1 MNNYLFLQF
10 KRVLKL
16 FPLFLLISAIF
27 FTGLS
32 AVYIAFVNMDANKED
47 NKKFKV
53 GIVGEPGEEYLDMGM
68 AAMQSMDSTRF
79 AIELV
84 VIDNEDEAPRKLQN
98 GEISAYAVFPEGFI
112 DDALDGDINPIR
124 FVTTSSS
131 TNLISMF
138 KDEITTVIT
147 NIMTHSQS
155 GSYGVYDA
163 LKANGHKKMAS
174 KQLNK
179 ISIEY
184 VDVILNRSNV
194 YEVQELGVGDGVK
207 LPQYL
212 FCSFTVLYVCIMVL
226 PFAHLYIKKDNS
238 LITLLYSQG
247 ASPVKQVFAEYAA
260 FCTMI
265 FTVFLLIIAVL
276 GGILSVL
283 SNIGGEIFAFDIPLV
298 QIAKYILPIILV
310 TSSLG
315 FMVYEFSGN
324 LISGILTYFFITIFL
339 CYSSGCIYPT
349 YMLPDTLQLLAK
361 ILPFGIARSFLT
373 SGIDYEFNI
382 TEILVLL
389 AYSFGFMVLAVLFR
403 RHKIITRSN
412 K

>member
-16 FPLFLLISAIF
+16 FPLFLLVSAIF

-47 NKKFKV
+47 NQKFKV

-84 VIDNEDEAPRKLQN
+84 VLDEEEATKKLQN
-98 GEISAYAVFPEGFI
+98 GDISAYAVFPEGFI
-112 DDALDGDINPIR
+112 DDALDGVINPIR

-138 KDEITTVIT
+138 KDEITSVIT
-147 NIMTHSQS
+147 NILTQSQS

-163 LKANGHKKMAS
+163 LKENGNKKMAS
-174 KQLNK
+174 KHLNK
-179 ISIEY
+179 ISMEY
-184 VDVILNRSNV
+184 VDIILSRSNV
-194 YEVQELGVGDGVK
+194 YKVQELGVGDGVQ
-207 LPQYL
+207 LPRYL

-238 LITLLYSQG
+238 LVTLLYSQG
-247 ASPVKQVFAEYAA
+247 ISPIKQVLSEFIA
-260 FCTMI
+260 FCVMI
-265 FTVFLLIIAVL
+265 LFVFLLIM
-276 GGILSVL
+276 GVL
-283 SNIGGEIFAFDIPLV
+283 SGALSFISNTGSENLILDIPLL

-324 LISGILTYFFITIFL
+324 LISGILTYFFIAIFL

-349 YMLPDTLQLLAK
+349 YMLPGTLQFLAK

-373 SGIDYEFNI
+373 SGIDYEFKVI
-382 TEILVLL
+382 EFLTLI
-389 AYSFGFMVLAVLFR
+389 AYSIGFVVLSILFR
-403 RHKIITRSN
+403 RHKIITRGN